1 MEAKCINKKCLS
13 MMIITFILFGITS
26 YQYIQ
31 THPRYIY
38 VNKDVI
44 EKVFL
49 PPLNTT
55 NIGNKLENKKS
66 SSETSKNILDGC
78 YHVYLDVGSNIG
90 VQVRK
95 LYEPEL
101 YPKAN
106 VHVIFNS
113 RFGSILER
121 TSQNGN

>member
-1 MEAKCINKKCLS
+1 
-13 MMIITFILFGITS
+13 MIITFLLLGIS
-26 YQYIQ
+26 LYQYIQ
-31 THPRYIY
+31 TRPKYIY
-38 VNKDVI
+38 VYKDVI
-44 EKVFL
+44 EKVLL

-55 NIGNKLENKKS
+55 NIGTKLENKKS

-101 YPKAN
+101 SPKAN
-106 VHVIFNS
+106 VHTIFNS
-113 RFGSILER
+113 QIGSIEER
-121 TSQNGN
+121 AIRVNSNFFMALNA